1 MRKNKWGAAAF
12 SVALSVVVLAACT
25 DAGTSESKTDPV
37 AEPAKGGSNM
47 NLTGMPIVKEPVT
60 LTFFTGKSGNNGNN
74 FAETLVWQQ
83 YRQKSNINVNFQLVP
98 FENLTALR
106 NLSLAGGDYPDAFYS
121 ARIGTADLLRY
132 GSLGIFVKLN
142 DFIDSYAPN
151 FKKLLDKYP
160 DLRKG
165 LTMPDG
171 GIYSF
176 PSFYDPSF
184 LSMLIGVPLWVK
196 QEWLDKLGMKEPA
209 TTEEF
214 YRYLKAVKEQDPN
227 GNGIPDEIPY
237 AGNGI
242 NPLIEQ
248 IRGAWGFGN
257 RGVGHKYVDMDPD
270 KPGELRF
277 FRIDPKYKE
286 VIDYMRRLY
295 AEGLIDKEIFTIK
308 TGALYAKGQ
317 QGIFGATINPNPVT
331 QMSQNGYIGLGALK
345 GPHGDQLYSQVKV
358 PLVWPGAFV
367 ITNKNKYPEATVRWI
382 DYFYG
387 EEGAT
392 FFFMGMKGE
401 TYVETDNGKL
411 EYIDQITKNPD
422 GLTQDQALSKYVTWL
437 GGSYPGYVQE
447 KYFRGSESLPQSAAA
462 AEKAKPHLIQ
472 ELWYNFNFTEEE
484 NEFMSSVGSMIHSYI
499 SDMEVKFI
507 TGVEPMSE
515 WDKYADTVQKMG
527 LAEYMKVY
535 KSAYERY
542 IGKK

>member
-1 MRKNKWGAAAF
+1 MRNKWGAVAIAA
-12 SVALSVVVLAACT
+12 ALAVGLLAACKNT
-25 DAGTSESKTDPV
+25 PSPDSAAKQTT
-37 AEPAKGGSNM
+37 EPPNGAANM
-47 NLTGMPIVKEPVT
+47 NMSGMPIVKEPIT

-74 FAETLVWQQ
+74 FADTLVWQQ
-83 YRQKSNINVNFQLVP
+83 YRQKSNVNVNFQLVP

-132 GSLGIFVKLN
+132 GSLGLFVKLN
-142 DFIDSYAPN
+142 DYIDKYAPN
-151 FKKLLDKYP
+151 FKKLLDQYP
-160 DLRKG
+160 DMRKG

-196 QEWLDKLGMKEPA
+196 QDWLDKLGMKEPA

-227 GNGIPDEIPY
+227 GNGLPDEIPY

-257 RGVGHKYVDMDPD
+257 RGVGHKYVDIDPN

-331 QMSQNGYIGLGALK
+331 QMNQDGYIGLGALK
-345 GPHGDQLYSQVKV
+345 GPYGDQLYTQVKV
-358 PLVWPGAFV
+358 PLIWPGAFV

-392 FFFMGMKGE
+392 FFFMGVKGQTYNE
-401 TYVETDNGKL
+401 TADGKL
-411 EYIDQITKNPD
+411 EYIDDITKNPD

-437 GGSYPGYVQE
+437 GGSYPGYVREQ
-447 KYFRGSESLPQSAAA
+447 YFRGSESLPQSAKVAS
-462 AEKAKPHLIQ
+462 KAKPHLVK

-527 LAEYMKVY
+527 LPEYMQVY
-535 KSAYERY
+535 RSAYERY
-542 IGKK
+542 IAKKQ